1 MNRPKGNLR
10 PLGRRGGQEVARYI
24 DVLSEKYNVKKD
36 EIMKNIVRNIRYVEK
51 YLDEY
56 MKKQYY
62 ILIRRRYS
70 SREIISIVG
79 EHA

>member
-1 MNRPKGNLR
+1 MR
-10 PLGRRGGQEVARYI
+10 
-24 DVLSEKYNVKKD
+24 
-36 EIMKNIVRNIRYVEK
+36 NIVRNIRYVEK

-79 EHA
+79 SMLKTLGLLS